1 MAAKKQD
8 HIIVA
13 IHVTDRIKQAGK
25 VQETFTKYGDCI
37 KTRLGLHHTEG
48 KSAKPNGLI
57 LIEFVSPVAKEKAFT
72 KALNGIT
79 GVEAQSI
86 IFEH

>member
-1 MAAKKQD
+1 MAEKKKD
-8 HIIVA
+8 HIIIA
-13 IHVTDRIKQAGK
+13 IHVTDRVKQASK
-25 VQETFTKYGDCI
+25 VQETFTKCGDCI

-57 LIEFVSPVAKEKAFT
+57 LIEFVGSRAKEKVFVST
-72 KALNGIT
+72 LNKIA

-86 IFEH
+86 VFEH

>member
-1 MAAKKQD
+1 MAEKKKD
-8 HIIVA
+8 HILVA
-13 IHVTDRIKQAGK
+13 IHVTDRLKHASK

-57 LIEFVSPVAKEKAFT
+57 LIEFVGSQAKEKTFVKT
-72 KALNGIT
+72 LNGIT

-86 IFEH
+86 VFEH